1 MKELSKAEQ
10 HNLDWLKSVV
20 CDKNYTKEFK
30 RLCSEN
36 IRKFER
42 NL

>member
-1 MKELSKAEQ
+1 MELSKSEQ
-10 HNLDWLKSVV
+10 HNLEWLKSVV

-30 RLCSEN
+30 DCAQRN
-36 IRKFER
+36 IEKFER